1 MPVTIAVVT
10 VIASA
15 LALCTPTAAS
25 AEPADTTA
33 VQVDVHDPEAF
44 VDTDGAD
51 LIISEDSGTV
61 SKTRVVTGHTAD
73 QVPFTETLYYG
84 SDITSAEEKPDG
96 DDGDAASAPDPVISV
111 QTIVAT
117 TPLDA
122 VDFVEGSVG
131 RGAVRALRG
140 R

>member
-33 VQVDVHDPEAF
+33 VQVDVRNPEAF

-61 SKTRVVTGHTAD
+61 SKTRVV
-73 QVPFTETLYYG
+73 
-84 SDITSAEEKPDG
+84 
-96 DDGDAASAPDPVISV
+96 
-111 QTIVAT
+111 
-117 TPLDA
+117 
-122 VDFVEGSVG
+122 
-131 RGAVRALRG
+131 
-140 R
+140 